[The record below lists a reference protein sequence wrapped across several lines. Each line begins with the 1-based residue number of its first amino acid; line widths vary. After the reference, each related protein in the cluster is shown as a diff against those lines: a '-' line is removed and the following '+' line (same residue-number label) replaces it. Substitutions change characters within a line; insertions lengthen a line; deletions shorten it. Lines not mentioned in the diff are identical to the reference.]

1 MSSLERLGRLLLLA
15 AAAMVLVSVV
25 VARSGEAR
33 PARHEIAMRAFAF
46 EPTVLEARAGDTIV
60 WTNHDVVPH
69 TATAGEGS
77 IDSGI
82 VVPGASWTFV
92 VPEVEHLTYVCI
104 FHPTMTGT
112 ISVR

>member
-1 MSSLERLGRLLLLA
+1 MSSLVRLARLLVAAVALA
-15 AAAMVLVSVV
+15 LVSVV
-25 VARSGEAR
+25 VARGGR
-33 PARHEIAMRAFAF
+33 PRPERHEIAMRAFAF
-46 EPTVLEARAGDTIV
+46 EPSVLEARVGDTLV

-69 TATAGEGS
+69 TATSDDGS
-77 IDSGI
+77 LDSGMI
-82 VVPGASWTFV
+82 APGASWTFV